1 MSSPGVTGNNATLAP
16 KFFVRKPRKG
26 SAVLKY
32 PANGLDFC
40 TSMRCD
46 EPSLSCC
53 GMFAR
58 FSLQFSSGRN
68 ANSALFDQAMWKR
81 QVVQAYMYYVHMF
94 SSRPAFYHTCSPAD
108 HLMHVERYSV
118 SVGRKR
124 HSPAPALPVFFWRKS
139 SRRGGCRLE
148 TGPALLRHD
157 AKPSPSRGP
166 RSLSLEPLVPRNRY
180 GASTKF
186 PSAGG
191 IVRAA
196 RRSDHA
202 NQVVNAT
209 AV

>member
-1 MSSPGVTGNNATLAP
+1 MPRWHQN
-16 KFFVRKPRKG
+16 FFVRKPRKG

-124 HSPAPALPVFFWRKS
+124 HSPAPALPVFFGERALGGAAADLRPD
-139 SRRGGCRLE
+139 RRYFVMM
-148 TGPALLRHD
+148 
-157 AKPSPSRGP
+157 
-166 RSLSLEPLVPRNRY
+166 RSLLQAAVP
-180 GASTKF
+180 GAC
-186 PSAGG
+186 
-191 IVRAA
+191 
-196 RRSDHA
+196 HL
-202 NQVVNAT
+202 NL
-209 AV
+209 